1 MSQDQLR
8 NELYYYLALGVLNK
22 MAVQGLITEE
32 EHRQIDSL
40 NRKYFQPKLAVI
52 LR

>member
-1 MSQDQLR
+1 MSQEQLQ
-8 NELYYYLALGVLNK
+8 NELYYYLAVGILNK
-22 MAVQGLITEE
+22 MAAQCLITEE

-40 NRKYFQPKLAVI
+40 NRKYFQSELGVI

>member
-1 MSQDQLR
+1 MSQEQLR

-22 MAVQGLITEE
+22 MAAQGLITDE

-40 NRKYFQPKLAVI
+40 NRKYFHPELNGI